1 MKTKTALITFSITAL
16 LMIIILI
23 ILEAYFIA
31 AALVVG
37 LLVLSHR
44 KLWSLIMK
52 RELPPID
59 ERVRENTSKSI
70 RNSFLFFC
78 MVAVLTMIFY
88 FTDKYEPIQPSLE
101 YFLGGLLL
109 SVGVVYVVSY
119 LFYDRVEVNLDRKRS
134 KKFMVFSWVSGISL
148 IVFIINA
155 FFVNTIF
162 PSIEFLA
169 FHRILLYVSPF
180 VFALGITVSMIIFMK
195 GLFARP

>member
-1 MKTKTALITFSITAL
+1 MKTKTSLITFSITAL

-23 ILEAYFIA
+23 ILEAYLVA
-31 AALVVG
+31 GALVVG

-78 MVAVLTMIFY
+78 MVAVLTMTFY
-88 FTDKYEPIQPSLE
+88 FADKYEPIQPGLE

>member
-1 MKTKTALITFSITAL
+1 MK
-16 LMIIILI
+16 
-23 ILEAYFIA
+23 
-31 AALVVG
+31 
-37 LLVLSHR
+37 R
-44 KLWSLIMK
+44 KLPL
-52 RELPPID
+52 ID

-88 FTDKYEPIQPSLE
+88 FADEYEPIRPGLE

-119 LFYDRVEVNLDRKRS
+119 LFYDRVEVNLDRNGS

-148 IVFIINA
+148 VVFIINA
-155 FFVNTIF
+155 FFVNMIF
-162 PSIEFLA
+162 PSIEFFT

-180 VFALGITVSMIIFMK
+180 VFALGIIGSMIIFMK
-195 GLFARP
+195 GLFARS

>member
-16 LMIIILI
+16 LVTIILI
-23 ILEAYFIA
+23 ILEAYVIA
-31 AALVVG
+31 AALAVG
-37 LLVLSHR
+37 LLVLGHR

-52 RELPPID
+52 RKLAPID

-88 FTDKYEPIQPSLE
+88 FADKSEPIRPGLE

-119 LFYDRVEVNLDRKRS
+119 LFYDRVEVNLDRKGS
-134 KKFMVFSWVSGISL
+134 KKFMVFSWVSGIAL
-148 IVFIINA
+148 VVFIINA
-155 FFVNTIF
+155 LFVNTIF
-162 PSIEFLA
+162 PSIDFLA
-169 FHRILLYVSPF
+169 FHRILLYLSLF
-180 VFALGITVSMIIFMK
+180 VFAIGITVSMIIFMK